1 MFGSGSRREGWALAG
16 VLAVVLLAGLVWL
29 VQRRWSRQRREREA
43 QAGFARQLAEQ
54 EAATREQLAAEIQ
67 NGFGHRL
74 VLLRNGALT
83 ALAQPGS
90 PPAVQAELNQISSL
104 ATSALDE
111 ARALAER
118 LRPVELERLGFA
130 KAVEELLA
138 RHLAH
143 PGIRVFKEVDDL
155 SGVASPPA
163 ALYLYRLVEAM
174 LRELGKQ
181 VGVTTVLFEVKLEPE
196 QMRLRLEHD
205 GPGAPAGDGGG
216 LSGMAERVRL
226 NGGEWRV
233 SSVPGSGTRWQVL
246 IPREPA

>member
-1 MFGSGSRREGWALAG
+1 M
-16 VLAVVLLAGLVWL
+16 
-29 VQRRWSRQRREREA
+29 A
-43 QAGFARQLAEQ
+43 QAGFTRQLAGQ
-54 EAATREQLAAEIQ
+54 EAAAREQLAAEIQ

-90 PPAVQAELNQISSL
+90 PPAVQAELTQISSL

-111 ARALAER
+111 ARAIAER

-143 PGIRVFKEVDDL
+143 PGTRVFKEVDDL
-155 SGVASPPA
+155 RGAVSPPA

-181 VGVTTVLFEVKLEPE
+181 VGVTTVLFEVKLEPDRI
-196 QMRLRLEHD
+196 RLRLEHD
-205 GPGAPAGDGGG
+205 GQRAKPRAGAAPAGDGEGP
-216 LSGMAERVRL
+216 LDFAERVRL
-226 NGGEWRV
+226 IGGELRICDT
-233 SSVPGSGTRWQVL
+233 PESGTCWQVR